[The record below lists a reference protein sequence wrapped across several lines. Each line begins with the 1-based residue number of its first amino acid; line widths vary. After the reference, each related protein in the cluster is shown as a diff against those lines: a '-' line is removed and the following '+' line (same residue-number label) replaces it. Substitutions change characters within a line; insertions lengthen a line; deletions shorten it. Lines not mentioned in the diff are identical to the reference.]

1 MAKKSNLKI
10 SFLLGVA
17 LLTPFLLANIFFSQ
31 KISPLFVGVSNENE
45 PTTVYFLKK
54 IKTLPIFSTVIKL
67 SENVFNKN
75 LKSQVFSEDVQR
87 KAEIKKYERLLIK
100 NPSSRDILYRLYQLY
115 LADNNQNKANEY
127 LNRAKAVDP
136 NVR

>member
-1 MAKKSNLKI
+1 
-10 SFLLGVA
+10 
-17 LLTPFLLANIFFSQ
+17 
-31 KISPLFVGVSNENE
+31 VGVSNENE